1 MEKQNYEVAL
11 NFRAYLDKIGCSFRT
26 MEEYDRML
34 RLSFN
39 SYLSEYPSYSNF
51 YDCTDSSLVSRIF
64 DRMNADPYYKE
75 LNIKWRGVPENAF
88 RHYISF
94 LYVSKGFR
102 WKENSTIGFYI
113 FLTEE
118 KNLSVT
124 NAGKIIDILKNR
136 NEVKAVLKAHNLEG
150 TEVLSI
156 VNRIVDDIINLYND
170 GNKELA
176 IQGGKYLL
184 EYGLN
189 SLPKSKIVQRWPAK
203 IEKIQKEICVLL
215 SDRGIRNTSFSIAV
229 DGSGQVRFL

>member
-1 MEKQNYEVAL
+1 MAKNNNEVAL
-11 NFRAYLDKIGCSFRT
+11 NFRAYLDKIGCSFRS

-102 WKENSTIGFYI
+102 WKENSTIGFYK

-118 KNLSVT
+118 KNVSVT
-124 NAGKIIDILKNR
+124 NAGKIIDILKNK

-156 VNRIVDDIINLYND
+156 VNRIVDDIINLYD
-170 GNKELA
+170 GDNKELA

-189 SLPKSKIVQRWPAK
+189 SLPKSKMIQILPAK
-203 IEKIQKEICVLL
+203 IEKIQKEIRVLL
-215 SDRGIRNTSFSIAV
+215 SDRGIRNMSFSVAV

>member
-1 MEKQNYEVAL
+1 MEKNNNEVAL
-11 NFRAYLDKIGCSFRT
+11 NFRAYLDKIGCSFRS

-51 YDCTDSSLVSRIF
+51 YDCTGSSLVSRIF

-102 WKENSTIGFYI
+102 WKENSTIGFYK

-118 KNLSVT
+118 KNMSVT

-156 VNRIVDDIINLYND
+156 VNRIVYDIINLYD
-170 GNKELA
+170 GDNKELA

-189 SLPKSKIVQRWPAK
+189 SLPKSKMVQRQPAK
-203 IEKIQKEICVLL
+203 IERIQKEISVLL
-215 SDRGIRNTSFSIAV
+215 SDRGIRNTSFSVAV

>member
-1 MEKQNYEVAL
+1 MEKKNNEVAL
-11 NFRAYLDKIGCSFRT
+11 NFRAYLDKIGCSFRS

-102 WKENSTIGFYI
+102 WKENSTIGFYK

-118 KNLSVT
+118 KNVSVT
-124 NAGKIIDILKNR
+124 NAGKIIDILKNK

-156 VNRIVDDIINLYND
+156 VNRIVDDIINLYD
-170 GNKELA
+170 GDNKELA

-189 SLPKSKIVQRWPAK
+189 SLPKSKMIQILPAK
-203 IEKIQKEICVLL
+203 IEKFKKKYVFCYQTEVLE
-215 SDRGIRNTSFSIAV
+215 TC
-229 DGSGQVRFL
+229 RFRLQ

>member
-75 LNIKWRGVPENAF
+75 LNTKWRGVPENAF

-102 WKENSTIGFYI
+102 WKENSTIGFYK
-113 FLTEE
+113 FLTED

-136 NEVKAVLKAHNLEG
+136 NEVKAVLKAHNIEG

-156 VNRIVDDIINLYND
+156 VNRIVDEIINLYND
-170 GNKELA
+170 DNKELA

-189 SLPKSKIVQRWPAK
+189 SLPKSKMVQRCPAK

-215 SDRGIRNTSFSIAV
+215 SDRGIRNTSFSVAV

>member
-1 MEKQNYEVAL
+1 MEKKNNEVAL
-11 NFRAYLDKIGCSFRT
+11 NFRAYLDKIGCSFRS

-102 WKENSTIGFYI
+102 WKENSTIGFYK

-118 KNLSVT
+118 KNVSVT
-124 NAGKIIDILKNR
+124 NAGKIIDILKNK

-156 VNRIVDDIINLYND
+156 VNRIVDDIINLYD
-170 GNKELA
+170 GDNKELA

-189 SLPKSKIVQRWPAK
+189 SLPKSKMIQILPAK
-203 IEKIQKEICVLL
+203 IEKIQKEIRVLL
-215 SDRGIRNTSFSIAV
+215 SDRGIRNMSFSVAV

>member
-1 MEKQNYEVAL
+1 MEKKNNEVAL
-11 NFRAYLDKIGCSFRT
+11 NFRAYLDKIGCSFRS

-34 RLSFN
+34 RMSFN

-102 WKENSTIGFYI
+102 WKENSTIGFYK

-118 KNLSVT
+118 KNVSVT
-124 NAGKIIDILKNR
+124 NAGKIIDILKNK

-156 VNRIVDDIINLYND
+156 VNRIVDDIINLYD
-170 GNKELA
+170 GDNKELA

-189 SLPKSKIVQRWPAK
+189 SLPKSKMIQILPAK
-203 IEKIQKEICVLL
+203 IEKIQKEIRVLL
-215 SDRGIRNTSFSIAV
+215 SDRGIRNMSFSVAV